1 MDIKK
6 TITSLENLSQ
16 ESLAFGE
23 KFILIVEHKQIN
35 FEFFLNL
42 KSTSD
47 ALLVLGSGAIDPKKH
62 SLPVFHR
69 HSWAD
74 EIACSSIFYNDPT
87 LYLGNI
93 NIGWGQGDEEHF
105 YLETISNI
113 VIKIADILKIKP
125 EKTTFYGSSAGGY
138 TSLFLSGLFKGS
150 TALVNNPQ
158 TIVYNYYQSHVL
170 KMFEVSYKKK
180 GLEDFPQHLRYRM
193 NIPELYKKIN
203 YIPNIIYYQNLA
215 CEHDINRHF
224 NPFIKDIFELT
235 KQKPY
240 VKKVECHFYY
250 DEEKGHNPMS
260 KEETLAILNERTGKY

>member
-35 FEFFLNL
+35 FEFFLNI

-93 NIGWGQGDEEHF
+93 NIGWGQGMK
-105 YLETISNI
+105 NI
-113 VIKIADILKIKP
+113 
-125 EKTTFYGSSAGGY
+125 
-138 TSLFLSGLFKGS
+138 
-150 TALVNNPQ
+150 
-158 TIVYNYYQSHVL
+158 
-170 KMFEVSYKKK
+170 
-180 GLEDFPQHLRYRM
+180 
-193 NIPELYKKIN
+193 
-203 YIPNIIYYQNLA
+203 
-215 CEHDINRHF
+215 
-224 NPFIKDIFELT
+224 FI
-235 KQKPY
+235 
-240 VKKVECHFYY
+240 
-250 DEEKGHNPMS
+250 
-260 KEETLAILNERTGKY
+260 